1 MILSRNFFSRGGIL
15 VPYDETPVWAKLSDC
30 LWNAPANFV
39 SKHSLRSLYRKTLGK
54 QDMISLEQLFHQA
67 LEIPSA
73 SATDIITELERIKAD
88 PHSNASQIHELYKYL
103 SAANLPAP
111 SLR

>member
-1 MILSRNFFSRGGIL
+1 MFFRKFFSGGGIL
-15 VPYDETPVWAKLSDC
+15 VPYEESSVWTKVSEC
-30 LWNAPANFV
+30 LWNAPTNFV
-39 SKHSLRSLYRKTLGK
+39 SRHSLKSLYRRTVGI

-73 SATDIITELERIKAD
+73 SVADIVTELERIKSVPDSDAT
-88 PHSNASQIHELYKYL
+88 QISELYKYL
-103 SAANLPAP
+103 SAGNFPAS